1 MPCGHPCKCSSY
13 REHCLSVGFASAAM
27 PSRRS
32 ATARMNQ
39 QEQRL
44 GKDLDA
50 YQRLRR
56 DGVQPHRIEGCAAV
70 EKVATTR
77 QMVEGG
83 PPCSST

>member
-1 MPCGHPCKCSSY
+1 VPCGHPCACKTY
-13 REHCLSVGFASAAM
+13 REHLLSVGFAASAM
-27 PSRRS
+27 PSRKGVVAGMER
-32 ATARMNQ
+32 
-39 QEQRL
+39 QEARL
-44 GKDLDA
+44 GKDMDA

-83 PPCSST
+83 PACSST